1 MTGTPSNRSA
11 GRPGDDRERVLEA
24 SDIVR
29 VIGEHL
35 RLKGQ
40 GREFVGLCPFHD
52 DHKPSMRV
60 SPAKQIFKC
69 FSCGAGGDVFSF
81 IQKYHKMDFR
91 EALEFLAE
99 RAGIELTKF
108 KPAAPSNPDLPA
120 GPTKQD
126 LYGAATFATEFFQAI
141 LRHPQHGEAARAVVA
156 RRGISPAMIERFRI
170 GAAPDRWD
178 GLILALQAKDL
189 DVRAFADAGL
199 VKRRENS
206 EGHYDALRHR
216 LIFPI
221 QDQIGRVIA
230 FGGRKIR
237 DEDEPKYLN
246 SPETRLFNKSATLF
260 ALHQASR
267 AIQAEKRAIVT
278 EGYTDAI
285 ACHQAGFEFAVATL
299 GTALTPEHGRVLR
312 RLCDTVVLVFDGDE
326 AGQRAADRAVAVFL
340 AEAIDVKIATLNRY
354 TDAKDPDELLK
365 REGGA
370 EVFRQALDGA
380 IDLLDFRFARL
391 REKLRGAGL
400 SALNR
405 AVLDEIAAFKDMGLD
420 RVEPLR
426 KKLIEKRL
434 AQLAG
439 VPESTIR
446 EIVGAGRRAPMSGQA
461 EASVEAKPQDFAR
474 TWPNELIGCLLV
486 DGALVDRVPTVDR
499 DLLTPAAMRSGG
511 LATALAGVA
520 IVIDELIRVG
530 EEPDVHAVLAELAE
544 TNDTAGQAAASS
556 LAYRV
561 QEETSHE
568 ASKLLDY
575 FQATLAR
582 AREQRGLAGAPGE
595 SAESALARM
604 RQQHQQSP
612 EGVVRPRLP
621 RPPGG

>member
-1 MTGTPSNRSA
+1 LA

-69 FSCGAGGDVFSF
+69 FSCGAGGDVFTF
-81 IQKYHKMDFR
+81 VQKYHKMDFR
-91 EALEFLAE
+91 ESLEFLAE

-108 KPAAPSNPDLPA
+108 KPGPVNTDLPA

-126 LYGAATFATEFFQAI
+126 LYAAASFAAEFFQAI

-156 RRGISPAMIERFRI
+156 RRGISPAMVERFRI

-178 GLILALQAKDL
+178 GLILALQGKGL

-199 VKRRENS
+199 VKRRETGD
-206 EGHYDALRHR
+206 GHYDALRHR

-221 QDQIGRVIA
+221 QDQIGRLIA
-230 FGGRKIR
+230 FGGRKLR

-260 ALHQASR
+260 GLHQASR
-267 AIQAEKRAIVT
+267 AIQAEKRVIVT

-299 GTALTPEHGRVLR
+299 GTALTPEHARVLR

-340 AEAIDVKIATLNRY
+340 AEAIDVKIATLSRF

-370 EVFRQALDGA
+370 EVFRAALDGA
-380 IDLLDFRFARL
+380 VDLLDFRFARL

-426 KKLIEKRL
+426 KRLIEKRL

-446 EIVGAGRRAPMSGQA
+446 EIVGAGRRAPAGPQA
-461 EASVEAKPQDFAR
+461 DANVEAKPQDFAR

-486 DGALVDRVPTVDR
+486 DGTLVDRVPTVDR

-511 LATALAGVA
+511 LATALQGVA

-544 TNDTAGQAAASS
+544 TSDGPGQAAAST

-561 QEETSHE
+561 QEETSHDP
-568 ASKLLDY
+568 AKLLEY
-575 FQATLAR
+575 FQATLAK

-612 EGVVRPRLP
+612 EGAVRPRIP